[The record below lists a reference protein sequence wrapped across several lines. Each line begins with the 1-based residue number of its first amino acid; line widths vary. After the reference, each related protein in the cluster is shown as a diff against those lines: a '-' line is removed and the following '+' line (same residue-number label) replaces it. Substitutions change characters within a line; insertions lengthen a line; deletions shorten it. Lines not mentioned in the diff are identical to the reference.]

1 MVTEQ
6 SNQGIRRVYELGR
19 ENNTARNTENPAL
32 DRMISNTN
40 LLFYFIVPNEEQDEL
55 VSRWK
60 MQLTKSLPPP
70 LPYLV
75 YNNCCCSWCRL
86 GNSGCRRPLLS
97 SLISSSSHPELTSS
111 TTSLYTEIHR
121 LRRLTIWGISLS
133 PVLSNAYTLDIGRRK
148 YLLPPSLP
156 LPHVTESCNIHSRK
170 LENEQAA

>member
-32 DRMISNTN
+32 DKMISNTN

-70 LPYLV
+70 
-75 YNNCCCSWCRL
+75 
-86 GNSGCRRPLLS
+86 PLFGS
-97 SLISSSSHPELTSS
+97 FIP
-111 TTSLYTEIHR
+111 
-121 LRRLTIWGISLS
+121 
-133 PVLSNAYTLDIGRRK
+133 
-148 YLLPPSLP
+148 
-156 LPHVTESCNIHSRK
+156 
-170 LENEQAA
+170 